1 MTILNHIT
9 LDALV
14 RLIECVVTGYCDCLR
29 ELASTDKNRL
39 DAMKE
44 GVPF

>member
-1 MTILNHIT
+1 VEEWSTF
-9 LDALV
+9 
-14 RLIECVVTGYCDCLR
+14 IECVVTGYCDCLR
-29 ELASTDKNRL
+29 ELASTDRNRL